1 MTEQDVVG
9 HLKEIMRGRNEAV
22 IDARWVEKLNS
33 RHKLEKRI
41 LVITES
47 SFSLYQIKTFSRVPR
62 LSKRFSWFK
71 LKKLEL
77 VESKK
82 IRFSFTEDVVIVT
95 EAIFSILSNLIPH
108 IRKILTD
115 GEMPELLLQQF
126 NIEELT
132 SKIDSASRGVL
143 RLKARLYTE
152 RPNVPDDLINSYI
165 KFLKSEQ
172 HELNIKCIAIHHYYQ
187 QFLDSLRV
195 VPQVVSLEVPTS
207 EISHWSEFGQFLA
220 NSLYIKEFI
229 TSEKIDKNFS
239 DFAAQLKKEKNKP
252 LKSITFKCPKI
263 MEADIPIITN
273 IIKDNQIESLTIV
286 HCLNVNHTEKFC
298 NGLASATSLKKLIID
313 HVESIDPI
321 KVLQI
326 LPKIEHIAITNSL
339 CELSS
344 VMTSL
349 SQIPNLEVKTLDLSG
364 NIFKSSIKKKV
375 SLCSIRELILD
386 NVDFRDDSFKTL
398 FTKAIAI
405 YPNPLSLSYYNIKIE
420 RPKLVSFMKVIDK
433 LVNKNVEL
441 KLTDIYWESGTISP
455 KFFVLLE
462 LCSNL
467 RVLSISGCLNGNDT
481 GIIGNLTEFISS
493 TTIVTDIRL
502 SGTEKSKFSPDSLI
516 AILNSFKED
525 NRVIKRI
532 DISNNKMNSE
542 VFNVLGDVLMKNRA
556 IEYIDFR
563 YNENTNPDDYNKLF
577 HILLQ
582 RGRPL
587 DFPTPYKEFQ
597 EMLNLNLI
605 TEENITDFKL
615 LEEKIHSGNPLL
627 PFPLESVKLIGDAKK
642 PIYQQEQESDE
653 DYSEDDWTIYTVPA
667 PEIDNYEI
675 ESILSEEFSIQ
686 KIIERIRSR

>member
-1 MTEQDVVG
+1 M
-9 HLKEIMRGRNEAV
+9 
-22 IDARWVEKLNS
+22 
-33 RHKLEKRI
+33 
-41 LVITES
+41 
-47 SFSLYQIKTFSRVPR
+47 
-62 LSKRFSWFK
+62 
-71 LKKLEL
+71 
-77 VESKK
+77 
-82 IRFSFTEDVVIVT
+82 
-95 EAIFSILSNLIPH
+95 
-108 IRKILTD
+108 
-115 GEMPELLLQQF
+115 
-126 NIEELT
+126 
-132 SKIDSASRGVL
+132 
-143 RLKARLYTE
+143 
-152 RPNVPDDLINSYI
+152 
-165 KFLKSEQ
+165 
-172 HELNIKCIAIHHYYQ
+172 
-187 QFLDSLRV
+187 
-195 VPQVVSLEVPTS
+195 
-207 EISHWSEFGQFLA
+207 
-220 NSLYIKEFI
+220 
-229 TSEKIDKNFS
+229 
-239 DFAAQLKKEKNKP
+239 
-252 LKSITFKCPKI
+252 
-263 MEADIPIITN
+263 
-273 IIKDNQIESLTIV
+273 
-286 HCLNVNHTEKFC
+286 
-298 NGLASATSLKKLIID
+298 
-313 HVESIDPI
+313 
-321 KVLQI
+321 
-326 LPKIEHIAITNSL
+326 
-339 CELSS
+339 
-344 VMTSL
+344 
-349 SQIPNLEVKTLDLSG
+349 
-364 NIFKSSIKKKV
+364 
-375 SLCSIRELILD
+375 
-386 NVDFRDDSFKTL
+386 
-398 FTKAIAI
+398 
-405 YPNPLSLSYYNIKIE
+405 
-420 RPKLVSFMKVIDK
+420 
-433 LVNKNVEL
+433 
-441 KLTDIYWESGTISP
+441 
-455 KFFVLLE
+455 LLE

-467 RVLSISGCLNGNDT
+467 RVFSISGCLNGNDT